1 MTHEHVYA
9 YVFLLHRLELIDDAM
24 LRPGRLGK
32 LLYVPL
38 PDATDR
44 IAILRALVRSVIMLT
59 HPATILH
66 VSLSWIIL
74 KMHDIFNYSLSIFCN
89 ALSYTYFSLLST
101 QKSII
106 RWEGGRYCFDRGRS
120 SYWRWESVETLCDHT
135 AITSYDNLIWTSGFS
150 GADMAAL
157 VREAGLAVV
166 RELMSNNSHP
176 VGFGTPA
183 VEHAS
188 GGKID
193 HCPSSATSSSEGA
206 VRDATSSGDGGLTVA
221 HTEEQQPPVCI
232 SARHFES
239 ALQRVRPSVALQ
251 DRQRWV
257 ECETMASHFLLI
269 ICSSLLFNLI
279 HATTC
284 LCDRYERVH
293 QNIKDGMGAIEALS
307 AAAKKPPIRWN
318 FSSR

>member
-1 MTHEHVYA
+1 MYDSWTWA
-9 YVFLLHRLELIDDAM
+9 FLPHRLELIDDAM

-44 IAILRALVRSVIMLT
+44 IAILRALVRFVIMLSYPVT
-59 HPATILH
+59 FLH
-66 VSLSWIIL
+66 VSLTWIIL
-74 KMHDIFNYSLSIFCN
+74 KIYNIFSYCLSAFCN
-89 ALSYTYFSLLST
+89 ALSSSSSLST
-101 QKSII
+101 QKSVI

-120 SYWRWESVETLCDHT
+120 SYWRWESVEVLSDHT
-135 AITSYDNLIWTSGFS
+135 AIIFYDRLIWTSGFS

-239 ALQRVRPSVALQ
+239 ALQKVRPSVALQ

-257 ECETMASHFLLI
+257 ECETMASHFLPI
-269 ICSSLLFNLI
+269 ICSSLLFNLK

-307 AAAKKPPIRWN
+307 AASKKPPIRWN
-318 FSSR
+318 FSRR